1 MLIFKNGRDF
11 MDMSERHRRH
21 RFLLSISV
29 QFSKLDV
36 AGSIPVSR
44 FKNLPPVSD
53 RFPPSWTGSHGCTE
67 RLGITGLS
75 MSVVLVR
82 DTDLWGVETSSNS
95 VWPDLVRSDQKG
107 PLSLLESAI

>member
-29 QFSKLDV
+29 QFPKLDV

-82 DTDLWGVETSSNS
+82 VTDDTA
-95 VWPDLVRSDQKG
+95 
-107 PLSLLESAI
+107 LEFTRW